1 MGALQAQAYG
11 QALWA
16 IGLRTHAATLADVE
30 RAIAE
35 RHIVQTWPLRG
46 TLHVVPAQDAR
57 WMLTV
62 SAPRTLRAATRRM
75 AQLELDQPIIDRCTA
90 LFQDALA
97 GGKRLTRPAMMRL
110 LDDAGITP
118 TGQRGYHILWQT
130 AQAGAIEQQ
139 VMRRACLLSSILRV

>member
-1 MGALQAQAYG
+1 MPIQRMMTSDALGVQRLVNHHLVGTPFTTPEEVVCWMGALQAQAYG

-46 TLHVVPAQDAR
+46 TLHFIPAQDAR

-62 SAPRTLRAATRRM
+62 SAPRMLHAATRRM
-75 AQLELDQPIIDRCTA
+75 AQLELDQAIIERGAA

-97 GGKRLTRPAMMRL
+97 GVDLITSQVAPAGSRP
-110 LDDAGITP
+110 
-118 TGQRGYHILWQT
+118 
-130 AQAGAIEQQ
+130 
-139 VMRRACLLSSILRV
+139 